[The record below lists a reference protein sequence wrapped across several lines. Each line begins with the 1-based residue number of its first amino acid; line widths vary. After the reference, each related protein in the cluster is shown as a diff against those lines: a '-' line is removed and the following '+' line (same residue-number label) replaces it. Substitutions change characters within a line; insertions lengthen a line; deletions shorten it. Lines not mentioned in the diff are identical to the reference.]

1 MNLGTVWLFV
11 PVLLVSFLLTQV
23 AVVSTSIY
31 LHRGLTHRSLTI
43 HPVADVIFRL
53 VLWLTTGQRREQW
66 VAVHRKHHAFTDA
79 AGDPHSPKLLGFWR
93 VQLGNVFYYMRE
105 AKNAATIRIYAPDI
119 KQDRWDRVL
128 FEHTMLGPAIG
139 IGLLV
144 AMFGWPQGLAI
155 ALSHMVSYVFVVA
168 PLINGLGHWAGVQ
181 NFKNGAFNWKSFAW
195 FTGGE
200 SLHNNH
206 HAHPQAPKFSMGRRE
221 ADPSWPVILMLRG
234 LGLVKIR
241 GRMAAPVPR
250 SMSPEYHQ

>member
-11 PVLLVSFLLTQV
+11 PVLLVSFILTQV

-53 VLWLTTGQRREQW
+53 ILWLTTGQRREQW

-105 AKNAATIRIYAPDI
+105 ARNSATIRTYAPDI
-119 KQDRWDRVL
+119 KQDGWDRVL
-128 FEHTMLGPAIG
+128 FAHGVLGPAVG

-144 AMFGWPQGLAI
+144 AIFGWPQGLAI
-155 ALSHMVSYVFVVA
+155 AFSHMVSYVFVVA

-195 FTGGE
+195 ITGGE

-221 ADPSWPVILMLRG
+221 ADPSWPLIMILRD

-241 GRMAAPVPR
+241 GRVIAL
-250 SMSPEYHQ
+250 

>member
-1 MNLGTVWLFV
+1 MNLGTVWIFL
-11 PVLLVSFLLTQV
+11 PVLLVSFLLTQA

-43 HPVADVIFRL
+43 HPMADVIFRL
-53 VLWLTTGQRREQW
+53 ILWLTTGQRREQW
-66 VAVHRKHHAFTDA
+66 VAVHRKHHAFADS

-105 AKNAATIRIYAPDI
+105 ATNPATIRTYAPDI
-119 KQDRWDRVL
+119 AQDRWDRAL
-128 FEHTMLGPAIG
+128 FGHGLLGPAVG

-144 AMFGWPQGLAI
+144 AIFGWPQGLAI
-155 ALSHMVSYVFVVA
+155 ALAHTVSYVFVVA

-181 NFKNGAFNWKSFAW
+181 NFQNGAFNWRSLAW
-195 FTGGE
+195 ITGGE

-206 HAHPQAPKFSMGRRE
+206 HAHPQAPKFSMGRLE
-221 ADPSWPVILMLRG
+221 ADPSWPLIVMLRG

-241 GRMAAPVPR
+241 GRVIAL
-250 SMSPEYHQ
+250 